1 MSRYMQ
7 VGNAVAV
14 PVGRA
19 LGVGLGRALQKIPS
33 DSGPVFTLPPNFL
46 IVGQPQSS
54 SEVEQ

>member
-1 MSRYMQ
+1 MQ

-19 LGVGLGRALQKIPS
+19 LGYGLGRALQKIQT

-46 IVGQPQSS
+46 IVGQPHSPS
-54 SEVEQ
+54 DSGPVLT

>member
-1 MSRYMQ
+1 MQ